1 MKEAS
6 KKVSTT
12 LVDSRG
18 NKINGGPNIKQSQAY
33 TKAYGLDVAT
43 LYMNS
48 KQSQVIDLEGG
59 HSSQDVIDLDAI
71 MLDQYDA
78 TDLWEEARL
87 S

>member
-1 MKEAS
+1 
-6 KKVSTT
+6 
-12 LVDSRG
+12 
-18 NKINGGPNIKQSQAY
+18 
-33 TKAYGLDVAT
+33 
-43 LYMNS
+43 MNS

-87 S
+87 SEVFAYAHDTVLSRNAETRFA